1 MQYRMLSDQR
11 KRWIDCLRGFCMM
24 AILLFHT
31 EIYYTGTSIIGYNL
45 YVSDALYLF
54 FMLSG
59 YLLYKNA
66 GIIDTK
72 YKLKSVLR
80 NLLWPY
86 FIFTSV
92 MAVPKALAHGE
103 RVDNVWVLVQNVVTG
118 QASWFIAALIVA
130 EILFVITLR
139 LCRGN
144 LFALGSVCVLSFC
157 CSALLALNGGLV
169 TFWQFGNALQ
179 AMLFLF
185 LGYVYH
191 RYEHKLMVGVLP
203 TIIACV
209 MLFSLKCYVY
219 KQDLFM
225 TIWPIGISN
234 YAVFLINV
242 IVGGFA
248 LFNLFRLLPPCR
260 FLEWTGR
267 HSIVYYFLCGGV
279 PMFVGAAFS
288 FLHLTYDGNYFYVV
302 LAYLCVCLLTTMFV
316 YLIYRYMPFVTG
328 YGRRV
333 CN

>member
-1 MQYRMLSDQR
+1 MLSDQR

-24 AILLFHT
+24 AILLFHA

-59 YLLYKNA
+59 YLLYKKA
-66 GIIDTK
+66 GMIDIK

-139 LCRGN
+139 LCRGS

-157 CSALLALNGGLV
+157 CSALLALNGNLV
-169 TFWQFGNALQ
+169 TF
-179 AMLFLF
+179 
-185 LGYVYH
+185 
-191 RYEHKLMVGVLP
+191 
-203 TIIACV
+203 
-209 MLFSLKCYVY
+209 
-219 KQDLFM
+219 
-225 TIWPIGISN
+225 
-234 YAVFLINV
+234 
-242 IVGGFA
+242 
-248 LFNLFRLLPPCR
+248 
-260 FLEWTGR
+260 
-267 HSIVYYFLCGGV
+267 
-279 PMFVGAAFS
+279 
-288 FLHLTYDGNYFYVV
+288 
-302 LAYLCVCLLTTMFV
+302 
-316 YLIYRYMPFVTG
+316 
-328 YGRRV
+328 
-333 CN
+333 

>member
-11 KRWIDCLRGFCMM
+11 KRWVDCLRGFCMM

-59 YLLYKNA
+59 YLLYKKA
-66 GIIDTK
+66 GMIDIK

-103 RVDNVWVLVQNVVTG
+103 RVDNAWVLVQNVVTG

-130 EILFVITLR
+130 EIFFVVALR

-157 CSALLALNGGLV
+157 CSALLALNGNLV
-169 TFWQFGNALQ
+169 TFWQFSNALQ

-203 TIIACV
+203 TVIAGL
-209 MLFSLKCYVY
+209 MLIFLKCYVY

-242 IVGGFA
+242 IVG
-248 LFNLFRLLPPCR
+248 
-260 FLEWTGR
+260 
-267 HSIVYYFLCGGV
+267 
-279 PMFVGAAFS
+279 
-288 FLHLTYDGNYFYVV
+288 
-302 LAYLCVCLLTTMFV
+302 
-316 YLIYRYMPFVTG
+316 
-328 YGRRV
+328 
-333 CN
+333 